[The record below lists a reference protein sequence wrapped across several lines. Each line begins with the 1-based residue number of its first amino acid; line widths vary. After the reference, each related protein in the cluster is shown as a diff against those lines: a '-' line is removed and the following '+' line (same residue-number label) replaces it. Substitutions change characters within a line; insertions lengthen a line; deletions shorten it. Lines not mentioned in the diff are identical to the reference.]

1 MANWQRLRT
10 KDDFLAAPPE
20 LKLWRAVLRLAAED
34 AVKDKF
40 KNMDG
45 RNAIDAARSWFLN
58 PTSNFFMVCNY
69 AEYEPEYVLDK
80 MKLAIERQERREDA
94 QRKSYM

>member
-20 LKLWRAVLRLAAED
+20 LKLWRAVLSLAADD

-45 RNAIDAARSWFLN
+45 RNAIDAA
-58 PTSNFFMVCNY
+58 
-69 AEYEPEYVLDK
+69 
-80 MKLAIERQERREDA
+80 
-94 QRKSYM
+94 

>member
-1 MANWQRLRT
+1 
-10 KDDFLAAPPE
+10 
-20 LKLWRAVLRLAAED
+20 
-34 AVKDKF
+34 
-40 KNMDG
+40 
-45 RNAIDAARSWFLN
+45 
-58 PTSNFFMVCNY
+58 MVCNY